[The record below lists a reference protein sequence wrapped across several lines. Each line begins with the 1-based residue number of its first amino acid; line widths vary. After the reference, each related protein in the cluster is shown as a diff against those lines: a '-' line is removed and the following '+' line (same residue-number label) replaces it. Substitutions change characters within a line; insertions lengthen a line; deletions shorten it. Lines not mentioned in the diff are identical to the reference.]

1 VDIALNDTKTTLV
14 TLTEMAAE
22 KLGGILEQKGLI
34 ETHAL
39 RVFVKGGGCG
49 GMQYGMTFDD
59 DIQESDQ
66 VFEQFGMRV
75 VIDPTSFLY
84 VGGSSI
90 DYIDNLM
97 GGGFH
102 IENPNAA
109 SSCGCGS
116 SFRTN
121 GAPAG
126 AAADAAA
133 GGGCGSGC
141 GH

>member
-1 VDIALNDTKTTLV
+1 MDITLADDKMQLV
-14 TLTEMAAE
+14 TLTPLATE
-22 KLGGILEQKGLI
+22 KLGVVLDQKGMR

-66 VFEQFGMRV
+66 VFEQHGLRV
-75 VIDPTSFLY
+75 IVDPTSFLY

-90 DYIDNLM
+90 DYVDNLM

-109 SSCGCGS
+109 TTCGCGS
-116 SFRTN
+116 SFRTS
-121 GAPAG
+121 GAPEN
-126 AAADAAA
+126 AA
-133 GGGCGSGC
+133 GGC